1 MDDGTKG
8 DTFVGGAFSG
18 ILPDSPLLTD
28 PRAAARSIND
38 GEDRCVRTVSWYRFA
53 VRYLRQAPYAQR
65 STRTHLSG
73 GLSDRYPLPRLV
85 KMMA

>member
-1 MDDGTKG
+1 MAMEQKG

-53 VRYLRQAPYAQR
+53 VRYLKQEPYAQR
-65 STRTHLSG
+65 ASG
-73 GLSDRYPLPRLV
+73 RIGPTCGAQVIS
-85 KMMA
+85 